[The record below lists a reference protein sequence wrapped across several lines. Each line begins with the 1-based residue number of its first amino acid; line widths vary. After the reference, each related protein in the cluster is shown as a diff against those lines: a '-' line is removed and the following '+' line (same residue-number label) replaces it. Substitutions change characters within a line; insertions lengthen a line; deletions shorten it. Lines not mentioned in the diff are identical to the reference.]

1 MEKVAMPVYQDLLA
15 TSVLQVS
22 EIEGLKAGAR
32 TAHAEIERLRAERIT
47 FRIDNVD
54 VTAEQYVAHRVARA
68 FDYAADIAWRHSTG
82 EEAADAIR
90 AAKNGGVG

>member
-1 MEKVAMPVYQDLLA
+1 M
-15 TSVLQVS
+15 SSGS
-22 EIEGLKAGAR
+22 ETALKIRQAEIISERDA
-32 TAHAEIERLRAERIT
+32 ALAEIERLRAERIT